1 MKSIRKR
8 KHTQK
13 RRDKSVSL
21 KEKSNV
27 RSACTLRFVRIW
39 RGRMAKGKKT
49 DNETIYKIM
58 ISMFSTNNFNETSR
72 QLNIPVKTVEKIYKE
87 NKDKE
92 EFTKLCIQKKE
103 EFVKT
108 ATRIINKAT
117 NLMEQRIDLATKYEN
132 ELEEI
137 IDEIWMTDKKEMN
150 ETKKKALVAKIAG
163 MQLYSLKE
171 LAVAIGTMYDKRAL
185 AKGESTSNTDINI
198 KMDKKVEELSQ

>member
-1 MKSIRKR
+1 MP
-8 KHTQK
+8 
-13 RRDKSVSL
+13 
-21 KEKSNV
+21 
-27 RSACTLRFVRIW
+27 
-39 RGRMAKGKKT
+39 KGKKT

-58 ISMFSTNNFNETSR
+58 ISMFSTNNFSETGR
-72 QLNIPVKTVEKIYKE
+72 QLGIATTTVEKIYKD
-87 NKDKE
+87 NKDKT
-92 EFTKLCIQKKE
+92 EFVKLCNEKKE
-103 EFVKT
+103 EFVDK

-117 NLMEQRIDLATKYEN
+117 NLMEQRIDLATEHEN